1 MDRFSKEERSRIMSH
16 VRSRD
21 TKPEKRLRSLLHHMG
36 FRFRLYRR
44 DLPGTPDIVLP
55 KYRTAIFVHGCFWHQ
70 HPGCKRAAIPKSNT
84 AFWQKK
90 LERNQV
96 RDAMI
101 QRELTLMGWNVITV
115 WECELKTVTFSPS
128 ARNVSVKIRT
138 LSLKR
143 SFGNY
148 YL

>member
-70 HPGCKRAAIPKSNT
+70 HPGCKRTAIPKSNT

-115 WECELKTVTFSPS
+115 WECELKTGNEET
-128 ARNVSVKIRT
+128 
-138 LSLKR
+138 LKR
-143 SFGNY
+143 KLVSQISPVPHSERT
-148 YL
+148 

>member
-16 VRSRD
+16 VRSQD

-115 WECELKTVTFSPS
+115 WECELKTGNEET
-128 ARNVSVKIRT
+128 
-138 LSLKR
+138 LKR
-143 SFGNY
+143 KLVSQISQCLIRNG
-148 YL
+148 LKR

>member
-115 WECELKTVTFSPS
+115 WECELKTGNEET
-128 ARNVSVKIRT
+128 
-138 LSLKR
+138 LKR
-143 SFGNY
+143 KLVSQISPVPRSERT
-148 YL
+148 